1 VAVLAILSALARD
14 TENRRHFFY
23 CVEKMGTLHETKQH
37 ESAESARALDFVGFV
52 GQHPFTAAWGPPEGK
67 PQWGVGGGAC

>member
-1 VAVLAILSALARD
+1 MAVLAILSALARD

-37 ESAESARALDFVGFV
+37 ESAESARGLTLWALWANILLRRLGD
-52 GQHPFTAAWGPPEGK
+52 HPKASLS
-67 PQWGVGGGAC
+67 GALEVVRC